1 MKPNVFLRPA
11 LMTTKKIELQTW
23 INQAIRSLEHSET
36 PFLEV
41 QVITAHI
48 LAQSREWVI
57 AHPDFQLA
65 PAQVDQLDSALNRL
79 VNGEPLAYITGKR
92 SFYGLDFIVSPAVLV
107 PRPETELLVEEA
119 IQWLEE
125 NPRRRSAVDIGTGS
139 GIIALTLADTFID
152 LKMTGLD
159 ISEDALKI
167 ARENAAF
174 NHLQDRINWQ
184 TNDLLTDFEGSFDL
198 ILANLPYIPTQVL
211 NSLEVIKHEPR
222 LALDGGMDGMQLI
235 RRLIEQIP
243 GHIRPGGAIF
253 LEIESTIGAQVQ
265 KIAEEHFPQ
274 AKIELQIDYAKL
286 PRLVRIET

>member
-1 MKPNVFLRPA
+1 MKLNVFPQPA
-11 LMTTKKIELQTW
+11 LMTTKIELQTW
-23 INQAIRSLEHSET
+23 INQAIRLLEHSET

-41 QVITAHI
+41 QVISAYI

-57 AHPDFQLA
+57 AHPDYQLT
-65 PAQVDQLDSALNRL
+65 PAQVDQLDSVLNRL
-79 VNGEPLAYITGKR
+79 VKGEPLAYITGQR
-92 SFYGLDFIVSPAVLV
+92 SFYGLDFIVSPAVLI

-119 IQWLEE
+119 IQWLEA
-125 NPRRRSAVDIGTGS
+125 NPHRRSAVDIGTGA

-159 ISEDALKI
+159 ISDDALKI

-184 TNDLLTDFEGSFDL
+184 KNDLLTNIEGSFDL

-211 NSLEVIKHEPR
+211 NSLEVIKYEPR
-222 LALDGGMDGMQLI
+222 LALDGGTDGLQLI
-235 RRLIEQIP
+235 RRLLEQIP
-243 GHIRPGGAIF
+243 GHVRPGGAIF
-253 LEIESTIGAQVQ
+253 LEIESTLGLQVQ
-265 KIAEEHFPQ
+265 KIAKDHFPH
-274 AKIELQIDYAKL
+274 AKIELQNDFANL